1 MSSDSYRPAV
11 TRFVEAATDI
21 ANRLD
26 FTVEMPCRQFVLAGR
41 LRQLDRLWMD
51 LTASTAAVGRDGVA
65 VARAAE
71 AVGDAL
77 AAAVEAHDA
86 DDFRPWHRGQDTVR
100 EQLDVLRRLADANRR
115 AQHVSVK
122 IAPAASPTA
131 APVAAV
137 SEQTN
142 SQKNERGGKDPR
154 RRRRGTGN
162 PNGRPS
168 KEADKSLRKVIQQI
182 SAEARR
188 EGLDVGQELHTRV
201 YQQSADGL
209 CELIRDRL
217 RDEIAPSTLRSSSKL
232 WKTWGKIRN
241 ARGQP
246 NNISGG
252 KFRKTAGRRS
262 SLSGTDLPVETGSL
276 RVGGV
281 KRTADEREQDAE
293 LLKHGI
299 TIDDD

>member
-65 VARAAE
+65 VARAAQ

-86 DDFRPWHRGQDTVR
+86 DDFKPWHRGQDTVR
-100 EQLDVLRRLADANRR
+100 EQLDVLRRLAHANRR

-122 IAPAASPTA
+122 MAPAASPTA

-142 SQKNERGGKDPR
+142 SQKGERGESVPADSTTTVVLDQHER
-154 RRRRGTGN
+154 RMLKTLLENDAISEADGSRLLQGDVMSFGGMTAHAVRQAAKSLYQKGLVNRFDDRRGGYWLKPRGIAVAN
-162 PNGRPS
+162 
-168 KEADKSLRKVIQQI
+168 SL
-182 SAEARR
+182 A
-188 EGLDVGQELHTRV
+188 QE
-201 YQQSADGL
+201 
-209 CELIRDRL
+209 
-217 RDEIAPSTLRSSSKL
+217 PK
-232 WKTWGKIRN
+232 K
-241 ARGQP
+241 
-246 NNISGG
+246 
-252 KFRKTAGRRS
+252 
-262 SLSGTDLPVETGSL
+262 
-276 RVGGV
+276 
-281 KRTADEREQDAE
+281 
-293 LLKHGI
+293 
-299 TIDDD
+299 